1 MVGAFVTE
9 TRFIRLMLAVAVL
22 AVAFLASAHQAAT
35 RGDTPHASGSDA
47 RARATAMIRAEFG
60 ARLTPCLLSVA
71 RRETG
76 GTFDPRAANWS
87 DRHSDGSYGSF
98 GLFQI
103 GAIHRATD
111 EPIMAF
117 ARRMFRLRENV
128 AVAHRL
134 YRRSG
139 LRPWGGYC

>member
-1 MVGAFVTE
+1 MSLG
-9 TRFIRLMLAVAVL
+9 RAVAVL
-22 AVAFLASAHQAAT
+22 AVAVLASA
-35 RGDTPHASGSDA
+35 PHATTRVAPHSPGPDA
-47 RARATAMIRAEFG
+47 RARATASIRAEFG

-76 GTFDPRAANWS
+76 GTFDPRAANWA

-103 GAIHRATD
+103 GAIHRAPGET
-111 EPIMAF
+111 IMGF

-134 YRRSG
+134 YNRSG